1 LTTWLANSGLPQPL
15 DLEVLF
21 GCLAERYEMVT
32 SEQACLELFFDLDAA
47 AVGAGG
53 RNTLQERL
61 LAAYAGSCGID
72 VGNLTV

>member
-1 LTTWLANSGLPQPL
+1 
-15 DLEVLF
+15 
-21 GCLAERYEMVT
+21 MVT
-32 SEQACLELFFDLDAA
+32 SEQDCLELFFDLDAA
-47 AVGAGG
+47 AVAAGG